1 MNAKGILKKT
11 FAIILLFLAIM
22 ATLLVVLV
30 NLNAE
35 KTNIGAAVVLS
46 GSMEPTLSVNDII
59 IFAKQ
64 ESYKAGDIVV
74 FSDDGIKSVHRIVKN
89 SPKQII
95 TKGDYNNAEDLPIT
109 KDQIYGKVRIA
120 IPKLGAIFSKAYGAN
135 AKYVSQNTVET
146 SLKMKKKEVK
156 MTASVDDDD
165 MFITVPRGGSQSFTK
180 ISIQSPEG
188 EKRKLNLRLKISKP
202 HSVATTTFKY
212 KKNNDPSATYKTL
225 EFDKNSEQENL
236 LEPFEIAED
245 ENFDITGTI
254 YISAPRTASKYTYYE
269 YTIYADMTIE
279 DAQGN
284 VIATK
289 SIRLGKVKGVIA

>member
-11 FAIILLFLAIM
+11 FAIILLVLAII

-35 KTNIGAAVVLS
+35 KSKIGAAVVLS

-109 KDQIYGKVRIA
+109 KDQIYGKVRLS
-120 IPKLGAIFSKAYGAN
+120 IPKLGAIFNKAYGAN
-135 AKYVSQNTVET
+135 AKYMSQET
-146 SLKMKKKEVK
+146 AETTLKMKKLEVQ
-156 MTASVDDDD
+156 MTASVDRKDL
-165 MFITVPRGGSQSFTK
+165 FINVPRGGSQSFTK
-180 ISIQSPEG
+180 INIQSPKG
-188 EKRKLNLRLKISKP
+188 EKRKLDLRLVLKTP

-212 KKNNDPSATYKTL
+212 KNNNDPSGTYKTL
-225 EFDKNSEQENL
+225 SFEKGTDKENL
-236 LEPFEIAED
+236 TEPFEISAD
-245 ENFDITGTI
+245 EEFDISGTI
-254 YISAPRTASKYTYYE
+254 YISAPRTAKQYSYYE

-279 DAQGN
+279 DEQGK
-284 VIATK
+284 VLATK
-289 SIRLGKVKGVIA
+289 SIRLGTVEAIMY